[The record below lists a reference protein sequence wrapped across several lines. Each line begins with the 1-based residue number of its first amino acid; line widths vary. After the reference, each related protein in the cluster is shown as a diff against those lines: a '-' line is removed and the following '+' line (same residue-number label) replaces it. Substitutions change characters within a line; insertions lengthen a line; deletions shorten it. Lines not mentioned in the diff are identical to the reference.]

1 LKNLQILITN
11 DEKHD
16 APLDDSNMFMK
27 EYGDAC
33 ENIFTSWLVKVKN
46 KERMPY
52 VHLSDFFRS
61 SWGLQLQKKKKF
73 KIFWNEVR
81 FIHVLG
87 MGMETKNIIRFILQH
102 MNSSYYFL

>member
-61 SWGLQLQKKKKF
+61 SLRSPTSKEKK
-73 KIFWNEVR
+73 I
-81 FIHVLG
+81 
-87 MGMETKNIIRFILQH
+87 
-102 MNSSYYFL
+102 

>member
-1 LKNLQILITN
+1 MKNLQILITN

-52 VHLSDFFRS
+52 VHLSDFFRCS
-61 SWGLQLQKKKKF
+61 LRSPTSKEKKNLK
-73 KIFWNEVR
+73 
-81 FIHVLG
+81 
-87 MGMETKNIIRFILQH
+87 
-102 MNSSYYFL
+102 YFEMK